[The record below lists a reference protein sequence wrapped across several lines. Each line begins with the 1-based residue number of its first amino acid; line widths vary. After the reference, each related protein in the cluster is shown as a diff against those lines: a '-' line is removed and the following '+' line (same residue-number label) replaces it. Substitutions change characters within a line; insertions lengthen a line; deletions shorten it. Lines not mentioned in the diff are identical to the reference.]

1 MDGAQRIGGLW
12 RLYLKEAEARVLLLG
27 TGINLRGIQI
37 TPRDKNPYLLPG
49 QEYLATTRLYVRN
62 IPLSFD
68 NDVITSYLK
77 DMDIKIQGPLKCV
90 RARTPQG
97 KLTNFKIGDRFVDIV
112 VPSEP
117 LPKKKPMGL
126 FTASLYHKE
135 QKQALNEIECGNCK
149 QTGM

>member
-1 MDGAQRIGGLW
+1 M
-12 RLYLKEAEARVLLLG
+12 LLG

-37 TPRDKNPYLLPG
+37 TLRDKNPYLLPG

-68 NDVITSYLK
+68 NYVITSYLK
-77 DMDIKIQGPLKCV
+77 DMDIKMQGPLKYV

-97 KLTNFKIGDRFVDIV
+97 KLTNFKTGVRFVDSV

-126 FTASLYHKE
+126 YTASL
-135 QKQALNEIECGNCK
+135 
-149 QTGM
+149 

>member
-1 MDGAQRIGGLW
+1 M
-12 RLYLKEAEARVLLLG
+12 LLG

-37 TPRDKNPYLLPG
+37 TLRDKNPYLLPG

-77 DMDIKIQGPLKCV
+77 DMDIKMQGPLKYV

-97 KLTNFKIGDRFVDIV
+97 KLTNFKTGVRFVDIV
-112 VPSEP
+112 VPFRAIAQKETN
-117 LPKKKPMGL
+117 G
-126 FTASLYHKE
+126 SLHCF
-135 QKQALNEIECGNCK
+135 LLS
-149 QTGM
+149 